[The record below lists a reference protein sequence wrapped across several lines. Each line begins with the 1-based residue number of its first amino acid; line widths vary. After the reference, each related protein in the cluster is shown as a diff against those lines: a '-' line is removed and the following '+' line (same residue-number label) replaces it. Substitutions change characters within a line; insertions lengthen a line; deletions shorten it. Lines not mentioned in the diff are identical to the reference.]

1 MTAART
7 AVAASL
13 VAALAL
19 SSGAAPAKDKMTFA
33 YLLDPAYDAVVWPI
47 KSGKVKSDLVEIDA
61 TALDIPALLQATG
74 AKTYDIIMTA
84 AIGMPAAL
92 ERGLQL
98 RLVATGLRYHQNG
111 DGADVWVKSDSPIK
125 SVDDLKGKTI
135 GAYSLRSTGITL
147 LRIGLWKKYGLNVAL
162 EGGDMKWVEMPAP
175 QLPAALAS
183 NNVGAATLIHSQ
195 AYKAAQGKD
204 FRSLVRTAP
213 ATNEVL
219 GGRAVSAVH
228 VGYPEKLNARPAQFK
243 EMARLL
249 KASVDYTLKNQ
260 NEVFAAVAKETNTD
274 VDFFRTWF
282 TTFSEA
288 PMAIS
293 DNDVKVIQR
302 VWEIGKEMG
311 LVRTVPQASELVWE
325 GAVRE

>member
-1 MTAART
+1 
-7 AVAASL
+7 
-13 VAALAL
+13 
-19 SSGAAPAKDKMTFA
+19 
-33 YLLDPAYDAVVWPI
+33 
-47 KSGKVKSDLVEIDA
+47 
-61 TALDIPALLQATG
+61 
-74 AKTYDIIMTA
+74 
-84 AIGMPAAL
+84 L

-98 RLVATGLRYHQNG
+98 RLVATGLRYHQDG
-111 DGADVWVKSDSPIK
+111 DGADVWVKADSPIK
-125 SVDDLKGKTI
+125 SVADLKGKTI

-147 LRIGLWKKYGLNVAL
+147 LRIALWKKYGLDVAL
-162 EGGDMKWVEMPAP
+162 DGGDMKWVEMPAP

-183 NNVGAATLIHSQ
+183 NNVAAATLIHSQ

-204 FRSLVRTAP
+204 FRSLVRTVP

-228 VGYPEKLNARPAQFK
+228 VGYPEKLAAKPAQFK

-260 NEVFAAVAKETNTD
+260 AEVFAAVGRETNTELE
-274 VDFFRTWF
+274 FFRTWF
-282 TTFSEA
+282 TRFSEA

-293 DNDVKVIQR
+293 DGDLRAIQR

-311 LVRTVPQASELVWE
+311 LVRTVPTATELVWD
-325 GAVRE
+325 GAIRE